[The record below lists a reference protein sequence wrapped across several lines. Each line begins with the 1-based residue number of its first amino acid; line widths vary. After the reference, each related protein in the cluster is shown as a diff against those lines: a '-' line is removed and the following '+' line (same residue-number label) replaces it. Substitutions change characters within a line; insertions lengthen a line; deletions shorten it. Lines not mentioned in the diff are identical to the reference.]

1 MLPIIISILP
11 IIGFILLIIGF
22 YFLIRND
29 KVYEFRRKYS
39 DKAFAYLQKVLNS
52 CRTRQDFDNYYKLR
66 DKILNIIIYK
76 YSYEQMLYSFKSLKL
91 ENWFTENEIQY
102 LK

>member
-1 MLPIIISILP
+1 MKALIFILTIICFIFLIIS
-11 IIGFILLIIGF
+11 F

-39 DKAFAYLQKVLNS
+39 NAAFAYLQKVFNS
-52 CRTRQDFDNYYKLR
+52 CVTGQDFSNYYESR
-66 DKILNIIIYK
+66 DKILNIIDK

-91 ENWFTENEIQY
+91 ENWFVENEIQY
-102 LK
+102 LE